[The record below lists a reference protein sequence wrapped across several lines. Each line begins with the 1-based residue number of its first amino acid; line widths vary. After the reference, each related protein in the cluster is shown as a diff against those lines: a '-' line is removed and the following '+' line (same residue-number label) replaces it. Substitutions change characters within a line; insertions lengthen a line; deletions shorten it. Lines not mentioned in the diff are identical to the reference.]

1 MKKRRRSRA
10 SARTHGLL
18 TQYAQLRTEGY
29 RDNPERFATE
39 FVEAPVLSFVLV
51 LNCIITFCIKM
62 FGRCPDMHRSW
73 NARPKTRRVW
83 SPHEEPDGGGARR
96 GACPNHSGLPG
107 RQGDS
112 ASGAGVEVSIP
123 TVSKWRQRFSLW
135 GLRGLRDQP
144 RPGKPVRYDTA
155 FRNRVLATLE
165 ETPPP
170 GMSHWDGPAVA
181 EKLDASVHA
190 VWRVLRREGIY
201 LQRRRSWCVSTDK
214 EFAPKAADVVGLI
227 SEPAVERT
235 GAERGRKTEHT
246 GDRAGLRLCGDRQ
259 RQVVRGL
266 KSTYKRHGT
275 LNLFA
280 ALEVGTGQVK
290 TKFTEYKKREDF
302 RSFLDGVLADQPP
315 DKEIH
320 VILDNY
326 SPHKR
331 NDDWLAKFEGRVQFH
346 FTPTSASWLNQIEI
360 VFSLLQRKTLNGGSF
375 KTKDQLRE
383 AIEAFFRRHNERA
396 KPFRWRKREVKGSQ
410 LRNTIVNLRN

>member
-1 MKKRRRSRA
+1 MPRQAPELECSAEDKASLLALTKSRA
-10 SARTHGLL
+10 EEARAVERAGIVLACL
-18 TQYAQLRTEGY
+18 EGK
-29 RDNPERFATE
+29 EIQQ
-39 FVEAPVLSFVLV
+39 V
-51 LNCIITFCIKM
+51 
-62 FGRCPDMHRSW
+62 
-73 NARPKTRRVW
+73 ARELK
-83 SPHEEPDGGGARR
+83 
-96 GACPNHSGLPG
+96 
-107 RQGDS
+107 
-112 ASGAGVEVSIP
+112 VSVP
-123 TVSKWRQRFSLW
+123 SVSKWRRRFSLW

-144 RPGKPVRYDTA
+144 RPGKPVTYDNA
-155 FRNRVLATLE
+155 FRNRVLALLE

-190 VWRVLRREGIY
+190 VWCVLRREGIY

-214 EFAPKAADVVGLI
+214 EFAPKAADVVGLYLNPPLNALVLSVDEKPSI
-227 SEPAVERT
+227 QAIEPASGYVET
-235 GAERGRKTEHT
+235 DSGK
-246 GDRAGLRLCGDRQ
+246 
-259 RQVVRGL
+259 VVRGL

-302 RSFLDGVLADQPP
+302 RSFLDDVLADQPP

-320 VILDNY
+320 VVLDNY

-331 NDDWLAKFEGRVQFH
+331 NEDWLGKFEGRGQFI
-346 FTPTSASWLNQIEI
+346 FTPTSNPFVNKIEI

-383 AIEAFFRRHNERA
+383 AIEAFFRRHNAHA

-410 LRNTIVNLRN
+410 LQNTIVNLRN

>member
-1 MKKRRRSRA
+1 MPKHAPELECSIEDKASLVAITKSRTA
-10 SARTHGLL
+10 EARAVERARIILACLEGKEI
-18 TQYAQLRTEGY
+18 QQVARELR
-29 RDNPERFATE
+29 
-39 FVEAPVLSFVLV
+39 
-51 LNCIITFCIKM
+51 
-62 FGRCPDMHRSW
+62 
-73 NARPKTRRVW
+73 
-83 SPHEEPDGGGARR
+83 
-96 GACPNHSGLPG
+96 
-107 RQGDS
+107 
-112 ASGAGVEVSIP
+112 VSVP
-123 TVSKWRQRFSLW
+123 SVTKWRERFSLW
-135 GLRGLRDQP
+135 GLRGLRDQS
-144 RPGKPVRYDTA
+144 RTGKPVRYGIA
-155 FRNRVLATLE
+155 FRNRVLALLE

-170 GMSHWDGPAVA
+170 GMSHWAGPAVA
-181 EKLDASVHA
+181 ERLEASVHA

-214 EFAPKAADVVGLI
+214 EFAPKAAEVVGLYLN
-227 SEPAVERT
+227 PPVNAVVLSVDEKPSLQAIERASGYVET
-235 GAERGRKTEHT
+235 DSGK
-246 GDRAGLRLCGDRQ
+246 
-259 RQVVRGL
+259 VVRGL

-302 RSFLDGVLADQPP
+302 RSFRDDVPADQPQ

-326 SPHKR
+326 SPHKG
-331 NDDWLAKFEGRVQFH
+331 NDDWLAKFQGRVQFH

-383 AIEAFFRRHNERA
+383 AIDAFIRRHNERA

-410 LRNTIVNLRN
+410 LQNTIINLCN